1 MFSKV
6 VSSDAKFECA
16 FSNLARK
23 VKLCRKDTVVGQKR
37 LIYAIDAADK
47 SKESL
52 RELTKNFFKD
62 ELDFKESEIQFV
74 DRTHFY
80 KDQAGID

>member
-1 MFSKV
+1 M
-6 VSSDAKFECA
+6 
-16 FSNLARK
+16 
-23 VKLCRKDTVVGQKR
+23 VGQKR

-80 KDQAGID
+80 KDQAGVWQTKFSDEEQKRLNYSAMVMFGDE